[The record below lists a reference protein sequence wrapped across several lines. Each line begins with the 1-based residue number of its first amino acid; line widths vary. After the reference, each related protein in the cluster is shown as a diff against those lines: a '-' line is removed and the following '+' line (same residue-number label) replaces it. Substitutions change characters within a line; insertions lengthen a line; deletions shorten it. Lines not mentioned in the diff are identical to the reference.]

1 MMAMMLIVVLVMMLV
16 VMALVVLVLMVVM
29 VITVMASMMVL
40 VRYLDHVIK
49 NLLIFIIG
57 CPVGRMDSSKTSVS
71 LFECKSFLLQ
81 VPRFAFFELYLGR
94 QICFFLCDLVVLFG
108 EGILES
114 LIVVSFMFPMVILVW
129 SHMHQLFLQVALMVK
144 GFLVVVLVSF
154 FVGWS
159 MMGVD
164 RLCRM
169 MHCVC
174 GLWLEVYILV
184 RSFMLYRYRGVDRL
198 CLMMHSVCGLWLDV
212 NIFVRGFI
220 LYRHRLQDV
229 LCFMSFTWI

>member
-94 QICFFLCDLVVLFG
+94 QICFFLCDLVVFFG

-144 GFLVVVLVSF
+144 RFLVVVLVSF
-154 FVGWS
+154 FVGRS

-174 GLWLEVYILV
+174 SLWLEVYILV